1 MSFQVTKPGMMTTI
15 QDLGRTGYQKFGVS
29 QSGAMDKISLMAAN
43 ALVGND
49 LDAAGL
55 ECMIIGPELQFE
67 EDQII
72 AITGADISPA
82 INGKSVDMYT
92 PIRIKSGDCLQ
103 FAQIKKGCRAYIA
116 FAGGLEADKVMGSMS
131 TDQKLGIG
139 GIDGKKLDAWDRIHV
154 KNDEIESVSG
164 VSLSSVKMT
173 GEEKELLMTAEPQ
186 RTENGSVI
194 IDVVKGPQFDQF
206 KSEGIETFFGSDY
219 EITPD
224 SNRMGI
230 RLNGEKIEQL
240 GDGNIISDGIAEGA
254 VQVPSS
260 GMPIIMMADRQT
272 TGGYCKIAN
281 VISTDIGK
289 LSQCMPGT
297 KTRFREVS
305 VEDAQAK
312 YKQCLQLIRR
322 IREEAVQKRESDVRS
337 GHRYRI
343 TVGSKIFDVEVIPE

>member
-29 QSGAMDKISLMAAN
+29 QSGAMDKISLMTAN
-43 ALVGND
+43 ALVGNA

-55 ECMIIGPELQFE
+55 ECMIMGPELLFE
-67 EDQII
+67 EDQTI
-72 AITGADISPA
+72 AITGADISPS
-82 INGKSVDMYT
+82 INGNSIAMYT
-92 PIRIKSGDCLQ
+92 AIGVKAGDCLR
-103 FAQIKKGCRAYIA
+103 FGQIKKGCRAYIA
-116 FAGGLEADKVMGSMS
+116 FAGGLEADMVMGSAS

-139 GIDGKKLDAWDRIHV
+139 GVNGKKLDAWDRIRV
-154 KNDEIESVSG
+154 RNEEIEGFSG
-164 VSLSSVKMT
+164 INLSSITMT
-173 GEEKELLMTAEPQ
+173 EEEKALLMTAAPQ
-186 RTENGSVI
+186 QTEDGAVI

-206 KSEGIETFFGSDY
+206 HEDGIETFFGSDY

-230 RLNGEKIEQL
+230 RLSGQKIEQL

-281 VISTDIGK
+281 VTSTDISK

-297 KTRFREVS
+297 KVRFRELS

-322 IREEAVQKRESDVRS
+322 IGEEAIQKRESNAHR

-343 TVGSKIFDVEVIPE
+343 TVGTKIFDVEVVPE